1 MEKALGIINTHTDNK
16 RNRRSP
22 MEYITSSPNFKKSK
36 KNYVMGY
43 ELSSRT
49 KRILLSLFTAI
60 VIVIIGTIFSIVLNV
75 H

>member
-1 MEKALGIINTHTDNK
+1 
-16 RNRRSP
+16 